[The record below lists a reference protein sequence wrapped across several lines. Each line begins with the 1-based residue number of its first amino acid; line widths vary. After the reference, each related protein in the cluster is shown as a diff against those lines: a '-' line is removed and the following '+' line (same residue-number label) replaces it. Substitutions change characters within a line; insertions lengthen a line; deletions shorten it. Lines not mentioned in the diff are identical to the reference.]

1 MTHNPKSIT
10 KSNTI
15 WEQFLSTTKRTVGV
29 MLDLNQSQVSF
40 WMNGRILKKNKTKD
54 LKMPGLTW
62 YPYIRL
68 QEPNIPVVLNPFCR
82 LPMADTL
89 APKFR
94 KKLPE
99 SLINH
104 NLSHSQVTFL
114 KTKLAGKYLL
124 TQLPKQDNDEQLAKT
139 IKDIDPE
146 IEVKLTHLFEKKG
159 GIKRTALVTI
169 EDFSQA
175 RKWFTKVALK
185 EYSLL
190 DAEKIAKMLLSEK
203 TSVNSALGF
212 TNVKAEMVKA
222 FLSEHSAELK
232 SKLFSEGELE
242 KYMAQMGL
250 EGAQPSAEKPSDKVT
265 EIKSQLKSQTISAPS
280 ENPNKQQLSNIFQVS
295 YLKNTDRIL
304 MTNGA

>member
-1 MTHNPKSIT
+1 M
-10 KSNTI
+10 NTI

-68 QEPNIPVVLNPFCR
+68 QEPNIPVILNPFCR
-82 LPMADTL
+82 LPMADNL

-104 NLSHSQVTFL
+104 NLSHSQVAFL
-114 KTKLAGKYLL
+114 KSKLAGKYLI
-124 TQLPKQDNDEQLAKT
+124 TQLPKQDDEQVAKT

-146 IEVKLTHLFEKKG
+146 VEVTLTHLFEKKG
-159 GIKRTALVTI
+159 DSKRTALVTI
-169 EDFSQA
+169 NDFA
-175 RKWFTKVALK
+175 MAKKWFTKVALK

-212 TNVKAEMVKA
+212 TNVKDDMVKS
-222 FLSEHSAELK
+222 FLAECSDELK
-232 SKLFSEGELE
+232 SKLFSEGEFEQYL
-242 KYMAQMGL
+242 AQMG
-250 EGAQPSAEKPSDKVT
+250 V
-265 EIKSQLKSQTISAPS
+265 
-280 ENPNKQQLSNIFQVS
+280 
-295 YLKNTDRIL
+295 
-304 MTNGA
+304 